1 MTEGPSPPLQR
12 AKLALPARA
21 RSFAAARRPRRAAHT
36 DRAAGALQG
45 AERAAAAGGVACGAW
60 WRSVGGGCSRRVDG
74 HTCV

>member
-45 AERAAAAGGVACGAW
+45 AERAAAAGWGLHVVLGGGLWVGVAAEG
-60 WRSVGGGCSRRVDG
+60 
-74 HTCV
+74 